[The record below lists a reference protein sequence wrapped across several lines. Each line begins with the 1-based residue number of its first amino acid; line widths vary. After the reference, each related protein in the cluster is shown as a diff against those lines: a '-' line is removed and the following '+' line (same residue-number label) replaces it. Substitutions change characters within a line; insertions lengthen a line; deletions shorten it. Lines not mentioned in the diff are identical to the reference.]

1 MSRNQIRINDIQ
13 PENYSNSRNINNNDS
28 NMRLR
33 NPTPRDYFEKED
45 IIKNEGY
52 IDEIKI

>member
-1 MSRNQIRINDIQ
+1 MSRNQIRTNDIH
-13 PENYSNSRNINNNDS
+13 PENYSNSRNINNNNS

-33 NPTPRDYFEKED
+33 NPTLRDYFEKED

-52 IDEIKI
+52 IDEIKM

>member
-1 MSRNQIRINDIQ
+1 MSRNQIRTNDIQ
-13 PENYSNSRNINNNDS
+13 QKNYSNSRNINNNNS

-33 NPTPRDYFEKED
+33 NPILRDYFEKED